1 MSALLHG
8 SERNLVLKEKFMAE
22 VSDLVVIRIRV
33 LNRSLDRPTSR
44 LEGDGY
50 PRFEQGSNQG
60 EDDGKGE
67 YAF

>member
-1 MSALLHG
+1 
-8 SERNLVLKEKFMAE
+8 MAE
-22 VSDLVVIRIRV
+22 VSDLVVTRIRV

-50 PRFEQGSNQG
+50 PRSEQGSNQG

-67 YAF
+67 YAFCGLVR